1 VINPTVTNPYETLG
15 VSPQAGDAE
24 IRNRYLQLVREFPPD
39 RAPERFAQI
48 RAAFDELRDPL
59 VRLEKQVFETF
70 TQDSIEAIADDV
82 RARLRTIRLPVD
94 ALLALAEC
102 R

>member
-1 VINPTVTNPYETLG
+1 VTNPYEILG
-15 VSPQAGDAE
+15 IAPQANDSE

-48 RAAFDELRDPL
+48 RGAYDELRDPL
-59 VRLEKQVFETF
+59 VRLEKQVFSTS
-70 TQDSIEAIADDV
+70 TQDSLTTLAAE
-82 RARLRTIRLPVD
+82 LRERIRTSRLPTE
-94 ALLALAEC
+94 ALLALAES

>member
-1 VINPTVTNPYETLG
+1 MNDPYETLG
-15 VSPQAGDAE
+15 VTPQSTESE

-48 RAAFDELRDPL
+48 RAAYDELRDPL
-59 VRLEKQVFETF
+59 VRLQKQVFSTA
-70 TQDSIEAIADDV
+70 TLDSIDEIAACV
-82 RARLRTIRLPVD
+82 RERLRTRRLSVD

>member
-1 VINPTVTNPYETLG
+1 MSNPYETLG
-15 VSPQAGDAE
+15 VAPQASDAD

-48 RAAFDELRDPL
+48 RSAYDELRDPL
-59 VRLEKQVFETF
+59 VRLEKQVFSTS
-70 TQDSIEAIADDV
+70 TPDSLATLAAEL
-82 RARLRTIRLPVD
+82 RERLRNTRFPTE
-94 ALLALAEC
+94 ALLSLAES